1 MGPFLERL
9 LRCFPDEP
17 AIEPDYP
24 KIIPE
29 PYSGLLAHDHHMT
42 VALERHHGYPV
53 EVTIL
58 QSRISGEEYHR
69 RIVLTTRGSSK
80 VVLYGLV
87 RLQLSLVPRE
97 AREEILEE
105 KKPLG
110 RVLIERS
117 VLRRV
122 EHMALLRFSS
132 RPVDMA
138 RFELSG
144 PCQLYGR
151 LAYLH
156 CDDKPAIELLEVV
169 RP

>member
-9 LRCFPDEP
+9 LGCFPDEP
-17 AIEPDYP
+17 AIHPEYLRN
-24 KIIPE
+24 IPE

-42 VALERHHGYPV
+42 VALERHHGKPV
-53 EVTIL
+53 EVRVL
-58 QSRISGEEYHR
+58 HSRTTGEEYHR
-69 RIVLTTRGSSK
+69 RIVLVLRGTDT

-87 RLQLSLVPRE
+87 RLHLPMVPSR
-97 AREEILEE
+97 AREEILGE

-110 RVLIERS
+110 RVLIERD

-122 EHMALLRFSS
+122 EHTALLRFSA
-132 RPVDMA
+132 RAVDME
-138 RFELSG
+138 RFALPG
-144 PCQLYGR
+144 PCPLYGR